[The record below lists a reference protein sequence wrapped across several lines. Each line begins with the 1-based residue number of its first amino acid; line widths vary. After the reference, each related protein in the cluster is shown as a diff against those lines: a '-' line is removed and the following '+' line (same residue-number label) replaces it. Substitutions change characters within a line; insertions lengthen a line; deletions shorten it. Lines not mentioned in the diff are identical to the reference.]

1 MKKAK
6 GAKRA
11 ERGFSL
17 IESMIAAAVFTIGS
31 LGLLGMLV
39 SSSQG
44 MAVSERMTHGT
55 VLARQKLSE
64 LTRLP
69 YDSIATG
76 AETTNID
83 AEGAA
88 QGDLGSEANS
98 DGWFARTWTVSQPDT
113 TIDFKLV
120 RVDVKWRDKA
130 LKIERQVS
138 MSSGKSRQ

>member
-55 VLARQKLSE
+55 GNGRVRTDDPRHCFGSTKAQR
-64 LTRLP
+64 
-69 YDSIATG
+69 
-76 AETTNID
+76 ID
-83 AEGAA
+83 
-88 QGDLGSEANS
+88 
-98 DGWFARTWTVSQPDT
+98 PP
-113 TIDFKLV
+113 
-120 RVDVKWRDKA
+120 A
-130 LKIERQVS
+130 L
-138 MSSGKSRQ
+138 